1 MDLLDSP
8 QFWMSILYVPVVLLF
23 PTVMILH
30 TIIVILTR
38 KSLNNP
44 VPAAWRAII
53 DITLIGGLKS
63 ETTEDGRKRY
73 FLFGYLVTPKYVR
86 SVGFFMIAL
95 WQSILITFWFNF
107 IIEVTDECRT
117 RIHCFRAVSNDKIE
131 DCHDIDSFNDS
142 IHCYEFQ
149 FDFINGAGTAGGV
162 LAISVTILY
171 GQLTAQMWLNKK
183 ISERSQHKR
192 CFKASTCLLGVVPL
206 VFVTIFLVLS
216 AYIFIKS
223 TRYYTALPNYINA
236 VFFIVPPQIISIYPL
251 CKNTRLSTD
260 PEEHSP

>member
-8 QFWMSILYVPVVLLF
+8 QFWMSILYIPVVLLF

-95 WQSILITFWFNF
+95 WQSILITFWLNF

-192 CFKASTCLLGVVPL
+192 CFKALTYLLGVVPF
-206 VFVTIFLVLS
+206 VVVTILL
-216 AYIFIKS
+216 
-223 TRYYTALPNYINA
+223 
-236 VFFIVPPQIISIYPL
+236 
-251 CKNTRLSTD
+251 
-260 PEEHSP
+260 